1 MNDLLPLVT
10 YYSLSVAISAV
21 VCWHAG
27 KLRLKR
33 DEHTGMGA
41 VLVSLLLV
49 FVVVPI
55 GPVILSSILSEG
67 FGSVPT
73 VLSLWGWLLLLS
85 AGSEGGPEFLLLLVV
100 SSVAVCLVNHAL
112 GRRAAA
118 EGMDSRREWQSRI
131 SAQHSRIK
139 EARTHHTSKDKLK

>member
-1 MNDLLPLVT
+1 MYDLLPLVT

-21 VCWHAG
+21 VGWHAG

-33 DEHTGMGA
+33 DEHTGIGA
-41 VLVSLLLV
+41 VLVSLVLV

-85 AGSEGGPEFLLLLVV
+85 TGSEGGAEFLLLIVV
-100 SSVAVCLVNHAL
+100 SSVAVCLLNHAL
-112 GRRAAA
+112 GRRAAV
-118 EGMDSRREWQSRI
+118 EDVVSRRELQSRI
-131 SAQHSRIK
+131 SAQNSRIK
-139 EARTHHTSKDKLK
+139 ETRMRHISKERLK